1 MMKSS
6 QNCINLIKKFEGC
19 QLKAYKCPA
28 NVWTI
33 GYGTTSNVRSGQV
46 ITQAQAES
54 FLKSDLVK
62 FERNVSK
69 YSKYNWTQNEF
80 DALVSFAYNVGSID
94 GLTAKGTRSKAQISR
109 KLLEYNKAAGK
120 VLTGLTR
127 RRQAE
132 KALFDSNSTSASST
146 KSDPNV
152 KKIQLWL
159 NSEYKANLLADG
171 ICGAKTK
178 AALANALRAEGSP
191 TIRKGDKNNAVY
203 IVQSMLYCL
212 GYDPNGIDG
221 VFGPGTEKA
230 LKAYQEANG
239 LVADGI
245 AGKNTYSKMI

>member
-1 MMKSS
+1 MKSS

-19 QLKAYKCPA
+19 QLKAYLCPA
-28 NVWTI
+28 KVWTI
-33 GYGTTSNVRSGQV
+33 GFGHTEDVRSGQV

-62 FERNVSK
+62 YEKKVLK

-80 DALVSFAYNVGSID
+80 DALVSFAYNIGSID
-94 GLTAKGTRSKAQISR
+94 GLTAKGKRSKAQISR
-109 KLLEYNKAAGK
+109 KLLEYNKADGEI
-120 VLTGLTR
+120 LNGLTR

-132 KALFDSNSTSASST
+132 KAMFDSNSTSANSST
-146 KSDPNV
+146 SDPNV

-159 NSEYKANLLADG
+159 NSKYKANLLADG

-178 AALANALRAEGSP
+178 AALQSALRAEGSP

-203 IVQSMLYCL
+203 IVQAMLYCL

-221 VFGPGTEKA
+221 VFGAGTEKA
-230 LKAYQEANG
+230 LKAYQKANG
-239 LVADGI
+239 LVADGV
-245 AGKNTYSKMI
+245 AGKNTYGKMF